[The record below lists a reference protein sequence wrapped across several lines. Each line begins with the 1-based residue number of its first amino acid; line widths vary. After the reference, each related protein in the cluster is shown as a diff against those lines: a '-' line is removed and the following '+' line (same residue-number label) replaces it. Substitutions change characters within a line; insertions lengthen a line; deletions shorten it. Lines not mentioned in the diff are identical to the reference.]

1 MAVELYD
8 TEEQQVEAIKKW
20 LNENGRS
27 IVVGIAVGIGCV
39 FGWNGWQNYQT
50 AQFREASDLFQGM
63 LEANQNANEES
74 VSKTAE
80 RIKENYGDSPYAVY
94 ASFFLAKQSV
104 ETGDLEAARKELES
118 ILVESS
124 ESAMKNLARVRLL
137 KVLLAEGKASEA
149 LELING
155 LEGSARTRFE
165 AAFHELKGDAYV
177 ALGQE
182 REARTAYKRVI
193 ELGRKS
199 RFLNLKIEDLPV
211 PDLPK
216 INQ

>member
-1 MAVELYD
+1 VELYD

-39 FGWNGWQNYQT
+39 FGWNGWQSYQT

-63 LEANQNANEES
+63 LEANQDGNEES
-74 VSKTAE
+74 VSKTGE

-104 ETGDLEAARKELES
+104 ETGDLESARKELES

-124 ESAMKNLARVRLL
+124 EPAMKNLARVRLL

-149 LELING
+149 LELMNG
-155 LEGSARTRFE
+155 LEGSARARFE
-165 AAFHELKGDAYV
+165 AAFQELKGDAYV

-182 REARTAYKRVI
+182 REARTAYKRAI

-211 PDLPK
+211 PGLPQV
-216 INQ
+216 NQ